1 MPVIELETEI
11 SAPVERVFDLARSID
26 AHMFST
32 GPTRERAIG
41 GRTSGLIELGE
52 TVTWE
57 ATHFGIRQQLTAEI
71 TALERPF
78 LFEDVMQ
85 KGAFSSM
92 KHRHL
97 FEPIESGTRMKDEFF
112 FRAPLGV
119 FGRIAEST
127 FLTAYM
133 RRFLIRRNQ
142 VLKELAESEE
152 WRNYL
157 T

>member
-11 SAPVERVFDLARSID
+11 SAPIERVFDLARSID
-26 AHMFST
+26 AHMLST
-32 GPTRERAIG
+32 GSSRERAIG
-41 GRTSGLIELGE
+41 GRTRGLIEFRE

-57 ATHFGIRQQLTAEI
+57 ATHFGVRQQLTAEI

-97 FEPIESGTRMKDEFF
+97 FEPIANGTRMRDEFH
-112 FRAPLGV
+112 FRAPLGIL
-119 FGRIAEST
+119 GRIAEAT

-142 VLKELAESEE
+142 VLKEVAESEQ
-152 WRNYL
+152 WRNFL
-157 T
+157 P